1 MADFK
6 KLAFAQSTV
15 IALHDMSDFSS
26 DDDASSVGSIVED
39 ASEPDT
45 TSFKD
50 LFSDR
55 QWTRVS
61 DMVEHNKAE
70 NGFDLIAT
78 IKGLGPGMVS
88 NASMCPAHYTCL
100 G

>member
-15 IALHDMSDFSS
+15 IALHDMSDIS

>member
-1 MADFK
+1 LADFK

-15 IALHDMSDFSS
+15 IALHDMSDIS

-50 LFSDR
+50 LFSNR

-61 DMVEHNKAE
+61 DMVEHNKTE

-88 NASMCPAHYTCL
+88 NASMCPAHFTSL

>member
-1 MADFK
+1 
-6 KLAFAQSTV
+6 
-15 IALHDMSDFSS
+15 MSDTES
-26 DDDASSVGSIVED
+26 DTASSVGSIVED

-70 NGFDLIAT
+70 IGFDLPAT
-78 IKGLGPGMVS
+78 IKGLGSGMAT
-88 NASMCPAHYTCL
+88 NTHLCL
-100 G
+100 LRLTLLG

>member
-1 MADFK
+1 
-6 KLAFAQSTV
+6 
-15 IALHDMSDFSS
+15 MSDTDS
-26 DDDASSVGSIVED
+26 DTASSVGSIIED

-61 DMVEHNKAE
+61 DMVAHDKAE
-70 NGFDLIAT
+70 HGFDLMET
-78 IKGLGPGMVS
+78 IKGLGPG
-88 NASMCPAHYTCL
+88 AKTTRAI
-100 G
+100 GA

>member
-1 MADFK
+1 M
-6 KLAFAQSTV
+6 
-15 IALHDMSDFSS
+15 IALHDMSDIS

-78 IKGLGPGMVS
+78 IKGLGPGMVY
-88 NASMCPAHYTCL
+88 NASMCPAHFTSL

>member
-15 IALHDMSDFSS
+15 IALHDMSDIS

-50 LFSDR
+50 LFSNR

-61 DMVEHNKAE
+61 DMVEHNKTE

-88 NASMCPAHYTCL
+88 NASMCPAHFTSL

>member
-1 MADFK
+1 
-6 KLAFAQSTV
+6 
-15 IALHDMSDFSS
+15 MSDIS

-88 NASMCPAHYTCL
+88 NASMCPAHFTSL

>member
-1 MADFK
+1 M
-6 KLAFAQSTV
+6 
-15 IALHDMSDFSS
+15 IALHDMSDIS

-61 DMVEHNKAE
+61 DMVEHNKTE

-88 NASMCPAHYTCL
+88 NASMCPAHFTSL

>member
-1 MADFK
+1 
-6 KLAFAQSTV
+6 
-15 IALHDMSDFSS
+15 MSDTES
-26 DDDASSVGSIVED
+26 DTASSVGSIVED

-61 DMVEHNKAE
+61 DMIEHNKTE
-70 NGFDLIAT
+70 NGFDLPAT
-78 IKGLGPGMVS
+78 IKGLGPGM
-88 NASMCPAHYTCL
+88 AHNIDLYVLRLTPL

>member
-1 MADFK
+1 
-6 KLAFAQSTV
+6 
-15 IALHDMSDFSS
+15 MSDTES
-26 DDDASSVGSIVED
+26 DTASSVGSIVED

-45 TSFKD
+45 TTFKD

-70 NGFDLIAT
+70 NGFDLPAT
-78 IKGLGPGMVS
+78 IKGLGPGTSDNVERS
-88 NASMCPAHYTCL
+88 STRYTPYPFRMTTDCL
-100 G
+100 H

>member
-1 MADFK
+1 
-6 KLAFAQSTV
+6 V

-61 DMVEHNKAE
+61 DMVEHNKTE

-78 IKGLGPGMVS
+78 IRGLGPGMVS
-88 NASMCPAHYTCL
+88 NASMCSAHFTSL

>member
-1 MADFK
+1 LADFK

-15 IALHDMSDFSS
+15 IALHDMSDIS

-61 DMVEHNKAE
+61 DMVEHNKTE

-88 NASMCPAHYTCL
+88 NASMCPAHFTSL